1 MGFPKKYDASL
12 EGFKAQV
19 KSDELRAHFK
29 DRAGHHAARAKHHST
44 QAQKLRAELTAV
56 NAAGQWVGE
65 DDDDQNEGRNFS
77 NATVAIADPRQ
88 NALRLH
94 KNHAKGH
101 EKKEI
106 YFGFLTE
113 HVPAEQ
119 EFYFGINEL
128 EELEFFEAR
137 RRKEDDVVVG
147 SDGQVKG

>member
-1 MGFPKKYDASL
+1 MGIPKKYDASL

-19 KSDELRAHFK
+19 KSAELQVHFK
-29 DRAGHHAARAKHHST
+29 DRASHHAARAKHHSA

-65 DDDDQNEGRNFS
+65 DDDQNENLNFS
-77 NATVAIADPRQ
+77 NATVAVADPRQ

-94 KNHAKGH
+94 KNHAKSH
-101 EKKEI
+101 EKKEV

-113 HVPAEQ
+113 HVPVEQ

-147 SDGQVKG
+147 PDGQVKS